1 MREIKDPLKDLES
14 LVSFILSELLYK
26 DTWKK
31 DNAFIET
38 NKEGKRLFPT
48 DSVKYLGNKI
58 YKNIT
63 WRNN

>member
-1 MREIKDPLKDLES
+1 MREIKDPLKDL
-14 LVSFILSELLYK
+14 
-26 DTWKK
+26 